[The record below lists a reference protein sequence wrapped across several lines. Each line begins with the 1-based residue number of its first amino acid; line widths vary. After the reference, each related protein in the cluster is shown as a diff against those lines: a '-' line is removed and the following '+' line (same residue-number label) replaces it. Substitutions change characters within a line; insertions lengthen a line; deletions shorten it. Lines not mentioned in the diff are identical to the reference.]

1 MTTSNFLI
9 QIFSSTLM
17 IDHQVKSV
25 KSLDRSLIVYG
36 IQEQA
41 VSVFKSCKNFMWLS
55 PEKFAIHYHQQKRR
69 RLLRT

>member
-25 KSLDRSLIVYG
+25 KSLDRSLIVSG
-36 IQEQA
+36 IQDKA
-41 VSVFKSCKNFMWLS
+41 ASVFKSYKNFMWLS
-55 PEKFAIHYHQQKRR
+55 PEKFAFPYHQQKRKG
-69 RLLRT
+69 LLRT